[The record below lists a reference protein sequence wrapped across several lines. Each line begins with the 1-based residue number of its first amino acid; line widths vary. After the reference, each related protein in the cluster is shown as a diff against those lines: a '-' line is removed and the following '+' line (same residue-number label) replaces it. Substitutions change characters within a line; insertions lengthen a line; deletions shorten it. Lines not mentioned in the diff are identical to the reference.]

1 MIESTDENGNKL
13 LLTWNQNNLAN
24 VQDAKGTQGL
34 TYDGNGNVTREDQ
47 STGPTSTATST
58 FEYDAKN
65 NPTATVDPN
74 LNRTQFTTVCRT

>member
-1 MIESTDENGNKL
+1 MFIL
-13 LLTWNQNNLAN
+13 FY
-24 VQDAKGTQGL
+24 DASS
-34 TYDGNGNVTREDQ
+34 RDQ

-74 LNRTQFTTVCRT
+74 LNRTQFTTLR